1 MPQHFQDMIKGNL
14 NSSSCSFYKLVAW
27 ETWVKLACVAWRS
40 KFARSRP
47 NLRPRPQGFSLK
59 KWVGHPCGFSAP
71 RPPLLLSNQN
81 RHATQARVKSV
92 CILLSCEPFFIS
104 N

>member
-1 MPQHFQDMIKGNL
+1 MPQHFQDMIKGNV

-27 ETWVKLACVAWRS
+27 ETWVKLPCVAWRS

-59 KWVGHPCGFSAP
+59 KWVGHPCGFSALA
-71 RPPLLLSNQN
+71 RLYYL
-81 RHATQARVKSV
+81 ATKTAMLRRLGSSLFV
-92 CILLSCEPFFIS
+92 FY
-104 N
+104 

>member
-1 MPQHFQDMIKGNL
+1 MPQHFQDMIKGNV

-27 ETWVKLACVAWRS
+27 ETWVKLACVVWRS

-59 KWVGHPCGFSAP
+59 EWVGPPRGFSA
-71 RPPLLLSNQN
+71 L
-81 RHATQARVKSV
+81 ARLYYLVTKTAMLRRLGSSLFV
-92 CILLSCEPFFIS
+92 FY
-104 N
+104 

>member
-1 MPQHFQDMIKGNL
+1 MPQHFQDMIKGNV

-47 NLRPRPQGFSLK
+47 RISDLVPRAFLLK
-59 KWVGHPCGFSAP
+59 NGWGILAVF
-71 RPPLLLSNQN
+71 PPLARLYYL
-81 RHATQARVKSV
+81 ATKTAMLRRLGSSLFV
-92 CILLSCEPFFIS
+92 FY
-104 N
+104 